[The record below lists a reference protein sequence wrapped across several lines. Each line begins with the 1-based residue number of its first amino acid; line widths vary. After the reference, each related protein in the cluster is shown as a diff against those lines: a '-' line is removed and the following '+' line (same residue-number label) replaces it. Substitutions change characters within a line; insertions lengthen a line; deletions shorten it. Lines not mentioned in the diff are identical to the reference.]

1 MRLIKP
7 RGIYQYL
14 NETNTHQI
22 TYYLDTRI
30 FVLAGDSLE
39 ALLSLSEAFW
49 SPRSDMT
56 VTQYNT
62 AYIASQDDTQ
72 VIELDKVS

>member
-1 MRLIKP
+1 MIKP

-22 TYYLDTRI
+22 TYYLETRI
-30 FVLAGDSLE
+30 FVLAADSLE
-39 ALLSLSEAFW
+39 ALLSLSDTFW

-62 AYIASQDDTQ
+62 ALAASQEDTQ